1 MMSEQKTDRKK
12 RLRTGF
18 TTGTCAAGAAK
29 AATLLLLE
37 KAVDSEINVTLPD
50 GSNALLPLKEKQ
62 RNKDAAVASIIKD
75 GGDDPDI
82 TTGLPIVATVTL
94 TDNEKINISGGNG
107 VGTITLKGLKRPVGE
122 AAINPVPLRMIE
134 ENVRN
139 VLPQGRGANI
149 EISVPGGEEIAKKT
163 FNPKLGI
170 VGGISILGSTGIVH
184 PMSED
189 ALTESLRL
197 ELSVLK
203 EKGYDKAIFAFGNYG
218 LNFLRSQGI
227 NEECVVKIS
236 NYIGFMLDRAME
248 MGFKKILL
256 VGHLGKLVKVAGGIF
271 QTHSRKADCR
281 MEILTAYAGLEGADA
296 SVLKEIYDCKTT
308 SAAADII
315 AKENLSAVY
324 KRITANVTARCNS
337 YTYDEIAFGT
347 MLFGDGN
354 VLLCRDEAATTL
366 LKELKTDGQ

>member
-1 MMSEQKTDRKK
+1 MTAENNNRKK
-12 RLRTGF
+12 RLRTGY
-18 TTGTCAAGAAK
+18 TTGSCAAGAAK
-29 AATLLLLE
+29 AAAKLLLNGTE
-37 KAVDSEINVTLPD
+37 QNSVEVTLPD
-50 GSNALLPLKEKQ
+50 GSKAVLPLKECYKEE
-62 RNKDAAVASIIKD
+62 NGAAAAIIKD

-82 TTGLPIVATVTL
+82 TTGLPIVAGVTL
-94 TDNEKINISGGNG
+94 TEEPGIRLKGGCG
-107 VGTITLKGLKRPVGE
+107 VGTVTLKGLKVPVGE
-122 AAINPVPLRMIE
+122 AAINPVPRKMIE
-134 ENVRN
+134 ENLRE
-139 VLPQGRGANI
+139 VLPENSGAEV

-189 ALTESLRL
+189 ALTESMRL

-218 LNFLRSQGI
+218 LNFLRSRGI

-236 NYIGFMLDRAME
+236 NYVGFMLDQAME

-281 MEILTAYAGLEGADA
+281 MEILTAYAGLEGADP
-296 SVLKEIYDCKTT
+296 SVLREMYECKTT
-308 SAAADII
+308 SAAAEII
-315 AKENLSAVY
+315 EREHLENIY
-324 KRITANVTARCNS
+324 KRIAANVTARCTA
-337 YTYDEIAFGT
+337 YTYEEIAFGT

-354 VLLCRDEAATTL
+354 ILLSRDEAAEAL

>member
-1 MMSEQKTDRKK
+1 MRY
-12 RLRTGF
+12 GF
-18 TTGTCAAGAAK
+18 TTGSCAAAAAK
-29 AATLLLLE
+29 AAAYMLL
-37 KAVDSEINVTLPD
+37 T
-50 GSNALLPLKEKQ
+50 GKEKTEITIGTPGGILYTARLSDIKRSGQ
-62 RNKDAAVASIIKD
+62 AVSCAVKKD

-82 TTGLPIVATVTL
+82 TTGLPIVAKVTL
-94 TDNEKINISGGNG
+94 TEEPGIRLRGGEG
-107 VGTITLKGLKRPVGE
+107 VGTVTLKGLKVPVGE
-122 AAINPVPLRMIE
+122 AAINPVPRKMIE
-134 ENVRN
+134 ENLRE
-139 VLPQGRGANI
+139 VLPENGGAEV

-189 ALTESLRL
+189 ALTESMRL

-218 LNFLRSQGI
+218 LNFLRSRGI

-236 NYIGFMLDRAME
+236 NYVGFMLDRAME
-248 MGFKKILL
+248 MGFKRILL

-281 MEILTAYAGLEGADA
+281 MEILTAYAGLEGAA
-296 SVLKEIYDCKTT
+296 PSVLREMYECKTT
-308 SAAADII
+308 SAAAEII
-315 AKENLSAVY
+315 EREHLESVY
-324 KRITANVTARCNS
+324 KRIAANATARCTA
-337 YTYDEIAFGT
+337 YTYEEIAFGT

-354 VLLCRDEAATTL
+354 ILLSQDEAAEAL